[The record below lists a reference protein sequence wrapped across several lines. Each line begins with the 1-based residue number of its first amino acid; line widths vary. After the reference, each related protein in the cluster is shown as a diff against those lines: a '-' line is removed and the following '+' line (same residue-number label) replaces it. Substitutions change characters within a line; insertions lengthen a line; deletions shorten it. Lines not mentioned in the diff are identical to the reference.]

1 MNRKITWFFWGMSFS
16 SSAFCMQFELTPL
29 GERSR
34 VEVNLSTG
42 FGGGSLKGSFS
53 KIYGSFD
60 FSVESPS
67 LSKGEAL
74 MDARS
79 LRFGYGKINQD
90 AHKTDWLDSA
100 RFPKVAFRMNGLKNT
115 NWAGKVLQA
124 DAHGSLSLK
133 GQVAEISFPVNI
145 RYLRQGRRKF
155 DGKHGDVLVI
165 EGILSFNRADFGLNR
180 GEMLGEIMN
189 RISVGVTVF
198 GCSDR
203 VRPLLPSTLFGS
215 N

>member
-1 MNRKITWFFWGMSFS
+1 MSFS

-79 LRFGYGKINQD
+79 LRFGYGEINQD

-115 NWAGKVLQA
+115 NWTGKVLQA

-180 GEMLGEIMN
+180 GKMLGEIMN
-189 RISVGVTVF
+189 RISVGVTVC
-198 GCSDR
+198 G
-203 VRPLLPSTLFGS
+203 
-215 N
+215 